1 MASGLCVVAATDPC
15 LEGVIED
22 GVNGLVAGMTD
33 GSVLDTLIR
42 AFGPEGDR
50 VRANATEDAA
60 RYSPAAFAEAIEQS
74 YLSAL
79 GAAVHPAAHSKNSK

>member
-1 MASGLCVVAATDPC
+1 MVAATDPC

-33 GSVLDTLIR
+33 DSVLDTLIR
-42 AFGPEGDR
+42 AFCPEGDR
-50 VRANATEDAA
+50 VRANATEGVA
-60 RYSPAAFAEAIEQS
+60 RYSTAAFAEAIEQS

-79 GAAVHPAAHSKNSK
+79 GAAVRPAAHSRSPK